1 MKSPRKNPI
10 AAVVQPL
17 PGRQLPSDW
26 KLQTNDFGGNFDR
39 RDLSENMW
47 RIRNGRQNFNDG
59 NVESLTK
66 DARLKP
72 FNNSDK
78 WNRTVLIGNYLGR
91 K

>member
-1 MKSPRKNPI
+1 MNNNKKNPI

-39 RDLSENMW
+39 RDLSAMW
-47 RIRNGRQNFNDG
+47 MNPQWSSKFNDG
-59 NVESLTK
+59 NESLTK

-72 FNNSDK
+72 FNNNSGK
-78 WNRTVLIGNYLGR
+78 
-91 K
+91 